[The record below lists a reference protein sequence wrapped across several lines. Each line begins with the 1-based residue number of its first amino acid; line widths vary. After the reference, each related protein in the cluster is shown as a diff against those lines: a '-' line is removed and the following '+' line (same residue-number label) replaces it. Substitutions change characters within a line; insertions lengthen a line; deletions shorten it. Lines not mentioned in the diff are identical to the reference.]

1 MAYDEILAD
10 RIRAVVPPINGLSE
24 KQMFGGWCLL
34 VHGQMSVGIVKDE
47 LMVRLAP
54 ETAEAM
60 LERPHTRPMDFT
72 GRPLKGYLYVEPA
85 GLRSEKAL
93 REWVAMG
100 VDFAAALPAKKP
112 KAKSAKKKHPP
123 KAQGIRRPV
132 TRVLPPCP
140 ARGDRIRWR

>member
-100 VDFAAALPAKKP
+100 VDFAAALPVQSRQTSTLGH
-112 KAKSAKKKHPP
+112 KSEP
-123 KAQGIRRPV
+123 QRR
-132 TRVLPPCP
+132 LA
-140 ARGDRIRWR
+140 ARRL